1 MSKEIVLLHISL
13 IEGIGP
19 ISVKKV
25 LENISQDLDLL
36 HLYSFKKIDFMGQFG
51 LSEGVSQKLVYGLK
65 DTSSLEKEVNLIAKN
80 NITFVTLFD
89 KEYPEILKNIYAP
102 PPVLYIKSKN
112 KEVTSQ
118 LLGYKKKIAFVG
130 SRKAHRYGEQVIENI
145 IPPMVQNN
153 WIIISGGA
161 IGADSM
167 AHRETVK
174 AGGKTVAIIGSG
186 LLNPYPNSNKRLFEE
201 IVDAGGALV
210 SPFRL
215 ETVARPG
222 NFPARNRIIAGLS
235 LGCVVIQA
243 AKKSG
248 ASITAQF
255 ALEQG
260 REVFAV
266 PGPIGDELSLGCHNL
281 IQQGAKLISCA
292 DDIFV
297 EFGDEN
303 TQLCQDS
310 QIKIDFTKTNKN
322 IEKIVQIT
330 KISQSLE
337 KSSKILPKYKP
348 GTIENIVF
356 TCCKDPC
363 SIDEIAVVANKQ
375 IHELHE
381 ILFDMQ
387 LTGAIK
393 QNHAGMFEWA

>member
-13 IEGIGP
+13 IDGIGP
-19 ISVKKV
+19 ISIKKII
-25 LENISQDLDLL
+25 ENIPEDFDLL
-36 HLYSFKKIDFMGQFG
+36 NLYSFKKTDFMNRFG
-51 LSEGVSQKLVYGLK
+51 LAERIAQKLAYGLK
-65 DTSSLEKEVNLIAKN
+65 DTSSLEKEVNLISKN
-80 NITFVTLFD
+80 NIKFVTLFH

-112 KEVTSQ
+112 STQ
-118 LLGYKKKIAFVG
+118 LLGCKKKIAFVG
-130 SRKAHRYGEQVIENI
+130 SRKAHRYGEQAIENI
-145 IPPMVQNN
+145 IPDMVKNN
-153 WIIISGGA
+153 WTIISGGA

-186 LLNPYPNSNKRLFEE
+186 LLDPYPHSNRRLFDKIIET
-201 IVDAGGALV
+201 GGALI

-255 ALEQG
+255 ALDQG
-260 REVFAV
+260 REVFAI
-266 PGPIGDELSLGCHNL
+266 PGPIDDELSLGCHNL

-292 DDIFV
+292 QDILV
-297 EFGDEN
+297 EIGGKSFSKKE
-303 TQLCQDS
+303 DS
-310 QIKIDFTKTNKN
+310 QIKIDFSKTDKN
-322 IEKIVQIT
+322 IEKVLKIT
-330 KISQSLE
+330 EISQNFQD
-337 KSSKILPKYKP
+337 SSKNSFQYKE
-348 GTIENIVF
+348 GTTERVIF
-356 TCCKDPC
+356 TCCKNAC
-363 SIDEIAVVANKQ
+363 SIDEIAVIANKN
-375 IHELHE
+375 IHELYE

-387 LTGAIK
+387 LAGVVR
-393 QNHAGMFEWA
+393 QNHAGMFERA